1 MPLVI
6 NVTNGVTTFAI
17 SAEDG
22 ISDELFDAG
31 FRTQGSLRKGVPDQD
46 LIDEYLANL
55 REGNE
60 PINAWKRP
68 MTTSEWLRQQ
78 RHDPNR
84 RRS

>member
-1 MPLVI
+1 MTLI
-6 NVTNGVTTFAI
+6 IDITNGVTTFAI
-17 SAEDG
+17 AAEDG

-31 FRTQGSLRKGVPDQD
+31 FRTEGCLRKGIPDQD
-46 LIDEYLANL
+46 AIDEYLATL

-60 PINAWKRP
+60 PVAAWKRP
-68 MTTSEWLRQQ
+68 MTFSQWLEQQ